1 MILAIDIGNTNIVLG
16 GIRAGEIVFV
26 ARMATEHTR
35 TEDEYG
41 VTMKR
46 ILELYGATPSE
57 ISGAI
62 ISSVVPPVTGA
73 IRGAVRTVTGCEAK
87 LVKTGIRTGLNL
99 KVENP
104 SALGADMIVNAVAA
118 LAEYR
123 PPLIIFDLGTATTI
137 SVVDGE
143 RDYLGSV
150 ICPGVRVS
158 LDALSEHAAQLPDI
172 GLEQP
177 EQLIG
182 RSTVESMRS
191 GLLYGHAAMVD
202 GMIRYIEEELGR
214 PATVLATGGLSRMV
228 VPLCRREVHCDENL
242 LLKGLWLLWEKNR
255 K

>member
-16 GIRAGEIVFV
+16 GIREGEIVFV

-41 VTMKR
+41 VTMKQ
-46 ILELYGATPSE
+46 ILELYGVRPAE
-57 ISGAI
+57 ITGAI

-73 IRGAVRTVTGCEAK
+73 IQGAVRTVTGCTAL
-87 LVKTGIRTGLNL
+87 LVKNGIRTGLNL

-172 GLEQP
+172 GLELP
-177 EQLIG
+177 ERMIG

-214 PATVLATGGLSRMV
+214 PATVLATGGLARMV
-228 VPLCRREVHCDENL
+228 VPLCRREVRYDENL
-242 LLKGLWLLWEKNR
+242 LLKGLWLLWEKNHR
-255 K
+255 